1 MQKPKKM
8 KKVQPQLDPN
18 IPDYKHKLNFNIEK
32 AIQPDKINPNKIF
45 EGYSDKS
52 KKNQKAKGRKNP
64 KMRK

>member
-1 MQKPKKM
+1 MKKKM
-8 KKVQPQLDPN
+8 KKVQSQLDPK

-52 KKNQKAKGRKNP
+52 KKKKTP
-64 KMRK
+64 K